1 MEYFNKNITIST
13 GSLAGL
19 LVLMLAGCTSAK
31 HSHYTFNQKY
41 PADALRKDLVVLK
54 NVLEANHPSLY
65 WYTSKDSLDH
75 TFDQTFNSITDSLTE
90 VQFHNKVARVVSKIR
105 CGHTSVRFSNQYN
118 KQYDK
123 NKYPMFPLF
132 IKTWGDSM
140 VVLKNLLPKDS
151 ILKQGTIITSINGK
165 SNKWILD
172 SIFQFI
178 STDGYSENYKS
189 QIASL
194 NFPAWYKVVFGLD
207 SSYQIQ
213 YIDTTGKEAVTVIKN
228 FDLKKASIPK
238 KDSLNKRITVPDAG
252 KMPPLTR
259 KQKRQIRSQSKESMM
274 IDTSLSTAYIRLTTF
289 GNKKLRSFFRNS
301 FQTIHQQHLQNLVI
315 DLRENGG
322 GDVQKSVLLSKYLV
336 DSAFK
341 VGDTVAAVSRS
352 FKYGR
357 YIRSSFWYW
366 FPMNFISKK
375 MSDGRIHQR
384 RMETHYFQPKTKN
397 HFNGTL
403 YLVQGGYTFSAASMF
418 VSSLKGQANVKVVG
432 EETGGGYYGNSAMY
446 LLTVVL
452 PNSHIRVGLPMY
464 RLVINA
470 QRIKNGKGI
479 LPDIEIPPSSL
490 AIRKNIDPKLS
501 AIKEM
506 IRSDKK

>member
-1 MEYFNKNITIST
+1 MKYSNNNISICF
-13 GSLAGL
+13 GYLAGF
-19 LVLMLAGCTSAK
+19 LVFTAAGCTSVK
-31 HSHYTFNQKY
+31 QTHYTFNQKY
-41 PADALRKDLVVLK
+41 PADALRKDLVILK

-65 WYTSKDSLDH
+65 WYTPKDSIDYY
-75 TFDQTFNSITDSLTE
+75 FDQSLNSITDSLTE
-90 VQFHNKVARVVSKIR
+90 VQFHNKVAGAVSKIR

-140 VVLKNLLPKDS
+140 VVLKNLLPKDTV
-151 ILKQGTIITSINGK
+151 LKQGTIITSINGK
-165 SNKWILD
+165 GNKWILD

-189 QIASL
+189 QIASF
-194 NFPAWYKVVFGLD
+194 NFPAWYKIVFGLD
-207 SSYQIQ
+207 SSYRIQ
-213 YIDTTGKEAVTVIKN
+213 YIDSMGKEAVTVIKN
-228 FDLKKASIPK
+228 FELKKESIPK
-238 KDSLNKRITVPDAG
+238 KDSLNKRIIVPDAG

-259 KQKRQIRSQSKESMM
+259 KQKRQIRSQSKESMQ
-274 IDTSLSTAYIRLTTF
+274 IDTAISTAYIRLTTF
-289 GNKKLRSFFRNS
+289 GNRKLRSFFRNS
-301 FQTIHQQHLQNLVI
+301 FRTIHQQHLQNLVI

-336 DSAFK
+336 DTAFK

-357 YIRSSFWYW
+357 YIHSSFWYW
-366 FPMNFISKK
+366 FPMNLVSRK

-397 HFNGTL
+397 HFNGTI
-403 YLVQGGYTFSAASMF
+403 YLVQGGFTFSAATMF
-418 VSSLKGQANVKVVG
+418 ISGLKGQPNVKVVG

-446 LLTVVL
+446 LLTVIL

-464 RLVINA
+464 RLVMKA
-470 QRIKNGKGI
+470 GRIKNGKGI
-479 LPDIEIPPSSL
+479 LPDIEIAPSSQ

-501 AIKEM
+501 AIREM
-506 IRSDKK
+506 IQSGKK